1 MKKKKKWQ
9 RELCEEK
16 KKDLKKMQ
24 SECIFAQFNHTVTNS
39 ITFLHSGKARGEE
52 KKNKKA
58 LEKENK
64 KILLTPPKR
73 AT

>member
-1 MKKKKKWQ
+1 M
-9 RELCEEK
+9 
-16 KKDLKKMQ
+16 KKMQ